1 MRLSVSPIAIRLN
14 TVRTESVRNCR
25 IGFRLFV
32 LRGMIAQSLLGRI
45 ILSPRAREIGLRIL
59 AILFIFSLF
68 LGGVQLRRFI
78 GQNTRHVRYQHDI
91 VNAFYWGQ
99 ETLKEARRLS
109 PNAAS
114 DDSWTSFFRG
124 YLALYDR
131 VKEEAYENDYH
142 LDYPPLRLLTMAV
155 WSKQVRHG
163 FPWVD
168 NEHPKLVNPLLKIN
182 LLCELISA
190 VAIFFLVRLCVRRSL
205 LACSTWPGWLSRDHR
220 ATICGLAAASVAWLE
235 PSMVLNAHGW
245 PQWDVWI
252 LPFYV
257 FAALAAL
264 KNRWFWCGCLLA
276 LGAMFKGQLLFVAPL
291 FLIWPLW
298 QKRWM
303 NALRALSGLVA
314 IAALIVSPWLLRTP
328 GAWVAFVAV
337 ATIGLLLAMR
347 YKLPYRGTWLAGILG
362 VAAFLIGAV
371 GGGSFAWFEIGFL
384 YGTKHYPY
392 LFISSCYNLASLLA
406 GAGWSLKDDLLSV
419 HIGQV
424 YFHLTLQWALRLLF
438 LTTVVLCARG
448 AARHVR
454 NRDPRVL
461 IAITAPWLLMFALL
475 GQMHERY
482 LVWGA
487 VVSAVALGVSV
498 RLSIIHFIISA
509 ASTAMIVHVMLVDKK
524 LDATLRAI
532 DVLHNIRPYA
542 SVVML
547 VCVAFYF
554 WDALGLRIPAFR
566 RAPVKTATSP
576 SLSLGAE
583 PEEA

>member
-1 MRLSVSPIAIRLN
+1 
-14 TVRTESVRNCR
+14 
-25 IGFRLFV
+25 
-32 LRGMIAQSLLGRI
+32 MIAQSSLGRTI
-45 ILSPRAREIGLRIL
+45 VSPRVREIGLRIF
-59 AILFIFSLF
+59 AILFILILF
-68 LGGVQLRRFI
+68 LAGVQLRRWT

-91 VNAFYWGQ
+91 INGFYWGQ

-109 PNAAS
+109 PGDAS
-114 DDSWTSFFRG
+114 ANSWTGLFRG

-131 VKEEAYENDYH
+131 VKEDAYEDDYG
-142 LDYPPLRLLTMAV
+142 LDYPPLRLLTMAI
-155 WSKQVRHG
+155 WSKQVRDG

-182 LLCELISA
+182 LFCELVSA
-190 VAIFFLVRLCVRRSL
+190 TAIFFLVRLCVRRSL
-205 LACSTWPGWLSRDHR
+205 HAHSTWPLWLSREHR
-220 ATICGLAAASVAWLE
+220 ATICGLAAASAAWLE
-235 PSMVLNAHGW
+235 PSMILNAHGW

-252 LPFYV
+252 MPFYV
-257 FAALAAL
+257 FAAFAAL

-276 LGAMFKGQLLFVAPL
+276 LGAMFKGQLLFVAP
-291 FLIWPLW
+291 FFVVWPLW
-298 QKRWM
+298 QKKWT
-303 NALRALSGLVA
+303 NALRVLAGFA
-314 IAALIVSPWLLRTP
+314 ATAALIVSPWLLRTRE
-328 GAWVAFVAV
+328 AWIAFAAV
-337 ATIGLLLAMR
+337 AAITIFSTLW
-347 YKLPYRGTWLAGILG
+347 YKLPHRGTWLAGTLG
-362 VAAFLIGAV
+362 AAAFVIGALA
-371 GGGSFAWFEIGFL
+371 GGTFAWFEIGFL

-406 GAGWSLKDDLLSV
+406 GAGWSLKDDLLSIDAGFV
-419 HIGQV
+419 H
-424 YFHLTLQWALRLLF
+424 FHLTLQWALRLFF
-438 LTTVVLCARG
+438 LGTVVLCARG

-524 LDATLRAI
+524 LDGTLRVI
-532 DVLHNIRPYA
+532 DVLHDIRPYA
-542 SVVML
+542 SVLVL
-547 VCVAFYF
+547 VCVGFYF
-554 WDALGLRIPAFR
+554 WDALGWGVPAFR
-566 RAPVKTATSP
+566 RDAVKSATTR
-576 SLSLGAE
+576 SLSLGPE

>member
-1 MRLSVSPIAIRLN
+1 MIGRNRSFEHKLSEIV
-14 TVRTESVRNCR
+14 ESGLVFF
-25 IGFRLFV
+25 GFW
-32 LRGMIAQSLLGRI
+32 GMIAQSLWGHRI
-45 ILSPRAREIGLRIL
+45 ISTRAREVGLRIF
-59 AILFIFSLF
+59 AILFIFTLF

-91 VNAFYWGQ
+91 INGFYWGQ

-109 PNAAS
+109 PS
-114 DDSWTSFFRG
+114 DPSANSWTGLFRG

-131 VKEEAYENDYH
+131 VKEDAYEDDYG
-142 LDYPPLRLLTMAV
+142 LDYPPLRLLTMAI
-155 WSKQVRHG
+155 WSKQVRDG

-182 LLCELISA
+182 LFCELVSA
-190 VAIFFLVRLCVRRSL
+190 TAIFFLVRLCVRRSL
-205 LACSTWPGWLSRDHR
+205 HAHSTWPHWLSQEHR

-235 PSMVLNAHGW
+235 PSMILNAHGW

-257 FAALAAL
+257 FAALVAL

-276 LGAMFKGQLLFVAPL
+276 LGAMFKGQLLFVAPFFVL
-291 FLIWPLW
+291 WPLW

-303 NALRALSGLVA
+303 NALRVLAGLTA
-314 IAALIVSPWLLRTP
+314 TSALIVSPWLLRTP
-328 GAWVAFVAV
+328 EAWIAFSAV
-337 ATIGLLLAMR
+337 ASVSLLLALR
-347 YKLPYRGTWLAGILG
+347 YKVSHKATWLAGILG
-362 VAAFLIGAV
+362 CAAFVIGAFA
-371 GGGSFAWFEIGFL
+371 GGSFAWLEIGFL

-406 GAGWSLKDDLLSV
+406 DAGWSLKDDLLSV
-419 HIGQV
+419 HVGSIH
-424 YFHLTLQWALRLLF
+424 FHLTLQWTLRLFF
-438 LTTVVLCARG
+438 LGTMVLCARG
-448 AARHVR
+448 AARHLR

-498 RLSIIHFIISA
+498 RLSIVHFIISA

-524 LDATLRAI
+524 LDPTLRAI
-532 DVLHNIRPYA
+532 DVLHSIRPYA
-542 SVVML
+542 SVLML

-554 WDALGLRIPAFR
+554 WDALGWQIPAFR
-566 RAPVKTATSP
+566 RGAVKTATAS
-576 SLSLGAE
+576 SLPLGPE

>member
-1 MRLSVSPIAIRLN
+1 
-14 TVRTESVRNCR
+14 
-25 IGFRLFV
+25 
-32 LRGMIAQSLLGRI
+32 MIAQSHWGHI
-45 ILSPRAREIGLRIL
+45 TFSSRAREIGLRIL
-59 AILFIFSLF
+59 AVLFVFSLF
-68 LGGVQLRRFI
+68 LGGIQLRRLI

-99 ETLKEARRLS
+99 QTLKEARRLS
-109 PNAAS
+109 SAS
-114 DDSWTSFFRG
+114 ASADSWTGFFRG

-131 VKEEAYENDYH
+131 VKEDAYESDYG
-142 LDYPPLRLLTMAV
+142 LDYPPLRLLTMGI
-155 WSKQVRHG
+155 WSKQVRDG

-182 LLCELISA
+182 LFCELVSA
-190 VAIFFLVRLCVRRSL
+190 AAVFFLVRSCMRRSL
-205 LACSTWPGWLSRDHR
+205 HAHSTWPAWLSTEHR
-220 ATICGLAAASVAWLE
+220 ASICGLAAASVAWLE
-235 PSMVLNAHGW
+235 PSMILNAHGW

-252 LPFYV
+252 LPFYL

-276 LGAMFKGQLLFVAPL
+276 LGAMFKGQLLFVTPF
-291 FLIWPLW
+291 FLVWPLW
-298 QKRWM
+298 QKRWIG
-303 NALRALSGLVA
+303 ALRILAGFTA
-314 IAALIVSPWLLRTP
+314 TAALVVSPWLLRTP
-328 GAWVAFVAV
+328 AAWIAFVAV
-337 ATIGLLLAMR
+337 AGITLLFAVQ
-347 YKLPYRGTWLAGILG
+347 YKLPHRGTWLAGILG
-362 VAAFLIGAV
+362 AAAFVIGALS
-371 GGGSFAWFEIGFL
+371 GGSFAWFEIGFL

-419 HIGQV
+419 HIGAV
-424 YFHLTLQWALRLLF
+424 HFHLTMQWALRMLF
-438 LTTVVLCARG
+438 LSSLVLCAYG

-532 DVLHNIRPYA
+532 NVLHDIRPYA
-542 SVVML
+542 SVL
-547 VCVAFYF
+547 VLFCVAVYF
-554 WDALGLRIPAFR
+554 LDGLGWRIPLFG
-566 RAPVKTATSP
+566 RATAKTATTP
-576 SLSLGAE
+576 SLSLGPE

>member
-1 MRLSVSPIAIRLN
+1 
-14 TVRTESVRNCR
+14 
-25 IGFRLFV
+25 
-32 LRGMIAQSLLGRI
+32 MIAQSLLGRTI
-45 ILSPRAREIGLRIL
+45 VSPRAREIGLRIL
-59 AILFIFSLF
+59 ATLFIFTLF
-68 LGGVQLRRFI
+68 LGGVQLRRLI

-109 PNAAS
+109 PS
-114 DDSWTSFFRG
+114 RGSDSWAGFFRG

-131 VKEEAYENDYH
+131 VKDDADENDYG
-142 LDYPPLRLLTMAV
+142 LDYPPLRLLTMAI
-155 WSKQVRHG
+155 WSKQVRDG

-182 LLCELISA
+182 LFCELVSA
-190 VAIFFLVRLCVRRSL
+190 TAIFFLVRLCVRRSVR
-205 LACSTWPGWLSRDHR
+205 AHSTWPLWLSREHR

-235 PSMVLNAHGW
+235 PSIILDAHGW

-252 LPFYV
+252 LPFYL

-276 LGAMFKGQLLFVAPL
+276 LGAMLKGQLLFVAPF

-303 NALRALSGLVA
+303 NSLRALAGFTA
-314 IAALIVSPWLLRTP
+314 TAALIVSPWLLRTP
-328 GAWVAFVAV
+328 GAWIALASLG
-337 ATIGLLLAMR
+337 TISLWLAMR
-347 YKLPYRGTWLAGILG
+347 YKLPHRGAWLAGILG
-362 VAAFLIGAV
+362 TAAFVIGALTD
-371 GGGSFAWFEIGFL
+371 GSFAWLEIGFL

-406 GAGWSLKDDLLSV
+406 GAGWSLKDELLPI
-419 HIGQV
+419 HIGPV
-424 YFHLTLQWALRLLF
+424 HLDLTLQWALRLLF
-438 LTTVVLCARG
+438 LSTVVLCARG
-448 AARHVR
+448 AARHMR

-461 IAITAPWLLMFALL
+461 ISITAPWLLMFALL
-475 GQMHERY
+475 GQMQERY

-509 ASTAMIVHVMLVDKK
+509 ASTAMIVHVMLEDKK

-542 SVVML
+542 SVLVL
-547 VCVAFYF
+547 VCVTFYF
-554 WDALGLRIPAFR
+554 WDALGLRIPAFQR
-566 RAPVKTATSP
+566 GTVKTANAP
-576 SLSLGAE
+576 SLSLGPE
-583 PEEA
+583 PGEA